1 MNLIEVIKNLEELNE
16 DSFLYV
22 KRVNGKFT
30 LESTVVLLD
39 LTEEEIEWKTYEVTK
54 RKCPGFEYFMEIF
67 LIKEFIEGL
76 QGNEFSSIEKK
87 CQRLIHYAEF
97 DA

>member
-1 MNLIEVIKNLEELNE
+1 MKLIQVAKNIEKLNE

-30 LESTVVLLD
+30 LESEVVILD
-39 LTEEEIEWKTYEVTK
+39 LNHEEVEWKTYEVTE

-76 QGNEFSSIEKK
+76 LGNEYPSIEKK